1 MSTMRV
7 NHYLRFKSKKKCAKE
22 KIVTSNNMYIKVQCQ
37 QEKQYFDNNQ
47 FLKTSSLVPGYETGG
62 KDD

>member
-1 MSTMRV
+1 MSCQNLVSR
-7 NHYLRFKSKKKCAKE
+7 KKLE
-22 KIVTSNNMYIKVQCQ
+22 TIYTQ
-37 QEKQYFDNNQ
+37 KQLMCVCDFAITDNNQ